1 MERATGLTPRLFLYV
16 LVSGFRQQRSL
27 LTAFVNE
34 IGMNLLQHNPYRL
47 LGVYSN
53 SPTKERL
60 ANHNRMK
67 AFLKVG
73 KPVSFP
79 LDLTQHLGP
88 IERTEASVADAEA
101 ALTLPKDQMQYAQ
114 FWFVKVTPLDEV
126 AFNNLISG
134 EISKAEEIWQKK
146 RICIIVAKP
155 YCVSINP

>member
-1 MERATGLTPRLFLYV
+1 MRCNIYTTPLASIGSSVVAFLGILYTYIGVGLSALLVSTCRAMREPQFVERATGLTPRLFLYV
-16 LVSGFRQQRSL
+16 LVSGFRQQRSR
-27 LTAFVNE
+27 LTLFVNG

-79 LDLTQHLGP
+79 LDLTQYLGS
-88 IERTEASVADAEA
+88 IERT
-101 ALTLPKDQMQYAQ
+101 
-114 FWFVKVTPLDEV
+114 
-126 AFNNLISG
+126 
-134 EISKAEEIWQKK
+134 
-146 RICIIVAKP
+146 
-155 YCVSINP
+155 